1 MSAFDPKRASGT
13 HHHFQKF
20 MSPILV
26 VANLLLVSSDRL
38 ALQCYATPAR
48 AIGMTDLVLVS
59 AKESRGGGD
68 WSRDDYDVR
77 LGDASGRVVG
87 KIFKA
92 VMAPDDLSWLW
103 TITERTPRKLTD
115 RGYAATLE
123 EAMEAFKSAW
133 ASTDET
139 SR

>member
-1 MSAFDPKRASGT
+1 
-13 HHHFQKF
+13 
-20 MSPILV
+20 V
-26 VANLLLVSSDRL
+26 
-38 ALQCYATPAR
+38 R

-59 AKESRGGGD
+59 AKESRGSVD
-68 WSRDDYDVR
+68 WSHDDYDVR
-77 LGDASGRVVG
+77 LSDANGRVVG

-92 VMAPDDLSWLW
+92 VMTPDGLNWLW
-103 TITERTPRKLTD
+103 TITDRTPRKLTD

-139 SR
+139 NR